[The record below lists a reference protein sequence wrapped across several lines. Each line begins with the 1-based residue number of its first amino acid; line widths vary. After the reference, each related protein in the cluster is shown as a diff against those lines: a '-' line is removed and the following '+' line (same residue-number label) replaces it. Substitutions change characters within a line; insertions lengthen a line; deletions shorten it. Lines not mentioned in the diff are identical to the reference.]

1 MSIDLNALLLNLAG
15 LTDEEVETL
24 GRDQYKLLYAR
35 GNGRNSLQAFDG
47 VEVVFFDDRFDHA
60 FFSTTDRY
68 RRPEAKNQIARDRVE
83 RIAWI
88 GPILRGEVA
97 NSQCWELSPISGN
110 NPRKNRLCIASSD
123 LYVVW
128 LEPLRGDR
136 WKFSTAYVAR
146 AAQATEYKQRRRCVW
161 KVEVAP

>member
-1 MSIDLNALLLNLAG
+1 MPIDLNALLLNLTG
-15 LTDEEVETL
+15 LTDLDAEAL
-24 GRDQYKLLYAR
+24 GRAEYRRLYAR
-35 GNGRNSLQAFDG
+35 GGGRSSLKAYDG

-68 RRPEAKNQIARDRVE
+68 RKPGAKDLIARDRVE

-97 NSQCWELSPISGN
+97 NTQCWESSPLPGAD
-110 NPRKNRLCIASSD
+110 PRKNRLCIASSD

-128 LEPLRGDR
+128 LEPLRSGI

-146 AAQATEYKQRRRCVW
+146 AAQATEYKRGRRCVW
-161 KVEVAP
+161 KV